1 MCTFVN
7 SNLMMNKYMKRGLV
21 LLIAG
26 IALILLGYY
35 LKDTELM
42 KYGWA
47 MIVGYLLFG
56 IGVLYIL
63 YSLIRKIDRSA
74 ILEERA
80 LEHEKQEHEHDVKK

>member
-1 MCTFVN
+1 
-7 SNLMMNKYMKRGLV
+7 MKRGLA
-21 LLIAG
+21 LLVVG

-47 MIVGYLLFG
+47 MIIGYVLFG
-56 IGVLYIL
+56 VGVLYIL

-80 LEHEKQEHEHDVKK
+80 LEHEKEAQEHGMKK